1 MSLYALPKK
10 QRRPTP
16 STSTLPARN
25 NGPSL
30 TEDQRQ
36 EIKEAFELFDTDKD
50 GAIDYHELKVALRAL
65 GFDVKKAEVVKMM
78 RDNDRQGDGLMDW
91 DAFQKISESLGW
103 RERVVKDIRKG
114 QRSFLC
120 QPRSMK
126 RTRNRSEGR
135 RLYRARRPSQRKK
148 GNEWGMT
155 TQGIKLIISDGK
167 TPLSRPLNRPTP
179 RVQVVRRRWNRGDQS
194 EGSKE
199 GS

>member
-16 STSTLPARN
+16 SSSTLPTRQ

-65 GFDVKKAEVVKMM
+65 GFDMKKAEVVKMM

-91 DAFQKISESLGW
+91 DAFQKLSEFSCW
-103 RERVVKDIRKG
+103 HD
-114 QRSFLC
+114 
-120 QPRSMK
+120 
-126 RTRNRSEGR
+126 GR
-135 RLYRARRPSQRKK
+135 W
-148 GNEWGMT
+148 EW
-155 TQGIKLIISDGK
+155 
-167 TPLSRPLNRPTP
+167 
-179 RVQVVRRRWNRGDQS
+179 VVR
-194 EGSKE
+194 EE
-199 GS
+199 

>member
-1 MSLYALPKK
+1 MKEQEQDSRVASLLLTITIKMSLYALPKK

-65 GFDVKKAEVVKMM
+65 GFDMKKAEVVKMM

-91 DAFQKISESLGW
+91 DAFQKISELLIWLEQAVKVVREGQGRSLPY
-103 RERVVKDIRKG
+103 
-114 QRSFLC
+114 
-120 QPRSMK
+120 QPRGK
-126 RTRNRSEGR
+126 RGALNGFEVVQSSGDRTEREEGKE
-135 RLYRARRPSQRKK
+135 AR
-148 GNEWGMT
+148 
-155 TQGIKLIISDGK
+155 
-167 TPLSRPLNRPTP
+167 
-179 RVQVVRRRWNRGDQS
+179 
-194 EGSKE
+194 
-199 GS
+199 

>member
-1 MSLYALPKK
+1 MKEQDSRVASLYSLDTTFKMSLYALPKK

-65 GFDVKKAEVVKMM
+65 GFDMKKAEVVKMM

-91 DAFQKISESLGW
+91 DAFQKISELLG
-103 RERVVKDIRKG
+103 R
-114 QRSFLC
+114 C
-120 QPRSMK
+120 
-126 RTRNRSEGR
+126 
-135 RLYRARRPSQRKK
+135 
-148 GNEWGMT
+148 
-155 TQGIKLIISDGK
+155 
-167 TPLSRPLNRPTP
+167 
-179 RVQVVRRRWNRGDQS
+179 
-194 EGSKE
+194 EGSVKE
-199 GS
+199 GLNGQGGCLCGL

>member
-1 MSLYALPKK
+1 MKKNKTVASRPLSSTIHPKMSLYALPKK

-65 GFDVKKAEVVKMM
+65 GFDMKKAEVVKMM

-91 DAFQKISESLGW
+91 DAFQKISKLLCCESGS
-103 RERVVKDIRKG
+103 RRRFGADQAAI
-114 QRSFLC
+114 FLAFEN
-120 QPRSMK
+120 
-126 RTRNRSEGR
+126 NRSIG
-135 RLYRARRPSQRKK
+135 
-148 GNEWGMT
+148 
-155 TQGIKLIISDGK
+155 
-167 TPLSRPLNRPTP
+167 
-179 RVQVVRRRWNRGDQS
+179 WN
-194 EGSKE
+194 
-199 GS
+199 